1 MSDPLEEF
9 ELVSGKRPEPKNAL
23 AGGVSSG
30 SRADSGDIVGE
41 IEALIEKVQSTRPRL
56 RKDQEEEH
64 SKLKSSDLKALLDI
78 SQVVNSTL
86 VLDEIL
92 QIVMKRA
99 IELLKAERGFLML
112 LDQEGNLQFK
122 TAHNLVKESLSQEDF
137 KISMSIANQVA
148 KGGVS
153 VYTSDALEDER
164 YSKQKSVVELKL
176 RSIMCVPL
184 KSKERIIGIV
194 YLDNSSQ
201 ANIFLQSDLDLFELF
216 ASQAAI
222 AIENAKLYENI
233 LALKIYNENVV
244 SKTPIGLIVVD
255 KNFKITIANRTSL
268 EIFRRIG
275 WQSSAGQRELYQLSI
290 FDLLPGEEKARW
302 KKICYQVLFTG
313 KPFEEDRFYH
323 KTNIGELALALKI
336 SPLNSLDDQIIGLII
351 VSEDITDKL
360 NLEKH
365 LIMSEKLV
373 AKGEMSISIGHELN
387 NYLNI
392 ISNNAELLPLNLSK
406 GHSDKAEQ
414 NCQAIVE
421 TVGTMR
427 RFTDGLMDFSKL
439 ETQKVQYDLVRLLE
453 DLLFSL
459 RPLKLYSRIKILTR
473 YDNNLP
479 QLWIDVGQ
487 IQQVILNLLNNGAEA
502 ILAKSSEG
510 GIIYLTVSHLGD
522 KGMVEVKISDTGT
535 GIDPANLPRIFEP
548 HFTTKKEGHGF
559 GLFTCQKIVKNHGGS
574 IRVESKPGQGSTFTA
589 TLPVRRDSESL
600 L

>member
-9 ELVSGKRPEPKNAL
+9 EFVSGKRPEPKSVI
-23 AGGVSSG
+23 GSGVSSG
-30 SRADSGDIVGE
+30 SRADSGDIIGE
-41 IEALIEKVQSTRPRL
+41 IEALIEKVQSSRPRL
-56 RKDQEEEH
+56 KKDQEEEK

-78 SQVVNSTL
+78 SQAVNSTL

-112 LDQEGNLQFK
+112 LDEEGNLQFK

-148 KGGVS
+148 KSGVS

-268 EIFRRIG
+268 EIFRKIG
-275 WQSSAGQRELYQLSI
+275 WQSSAGQKELYQLSM

-323 KTNIGELALALKI
+323 KTNLGELALALKI
-336 SPLNSLDDQIIGLII
+336 SPLNSLDDQVIGLII

-406 GHSDKAEQ
+406 GLSDKAEQ

-510 GIIYLTVSHLGD
+510 GIIYLTVSYLTD
-522 KGMVEVKISDTGT
+522 QAVLEVKISDTGT

-559 GLFTCQKIVKNHGGS
+559 GLFTCQKIVKNHDGS
-574 IRVESKPGQGSTFTA
+574 IKAESKAGQGSTFTVF
-589 TLPVRRDSESL
+589 LPVRRDSESL

>member
-1 MSDPLEEF
+1 MSDPFEEFMQASPKATSSKATLASDLSSSSGKKTEDLVGELEE
-9 ELVSGKRPEPKNAL
+9 
-23 AGGVSSG
+23 
-30 SRADSGDIVGE
+30 
-41 IEALIEKVQSTRPRL
+41 LIEKVQTSRPRL
-56 RKDQEEEH
+56 KKEDEQ
-64 SKLKSSDLKALLDI
+64 SKLKNSDLKALLDI
-78 SQVVNSTL
+78 SQAINSTL

-112 LDQEGNLQFK
+112 LDEERNLQFK

-148 KGGVS
+148 QTGVS

-164 YSKQKSVVELKL
+164 YSKQKSVMELKL

-184 KSKERIIGIV
+184 KSKQKIIGIV

-244 SKTPIGLIVVD
+244 SKTPIGIIVVD
-255 KNFKITIANRTSL
+255 KNFKITIANKTSQ
-268 EIFRRIG
+268 EIFRKIG
-275 WQSSAGQRELYQLSI
+275 WQDSFAPQGIWQLYL
-290 FDLLPGEEKARW
+290 FDLVAPEERGRW

-313 KPFEEDRFYH
+313 RPFEEDRSYH
-323 KTNIGELALALKI
+323 KTTTGELALSLKI
-336 SPLNSLDDQIIGLII
+336 SPLNTLDDQIIGLII
-351 VSEDITDKL
+351 VFEDITDKI

-387 NYLNI
+387 NFLNI
-392 ISNNAELLPLNLSK
+392 ISNNAELLPINLEK
-406 GHSDKAEQ
+406 NNRERVEQ
-414 NCQAIVE
+414 NCKAVVE
-421 TVGTMR
+421 TVATIR

-439 ETQKVQYDLVRLLE
+439 ETQKVQYDLIRLID
-453 DLLFSL
+453 DLLFSI
-459 RPLKLYSRIKILTR
+459 RPQKLFSQTKILTR

-479 QLWIDVGQ
+479 PLWMDVGQ
-487 IQQVILNLLNNGAEA
+487 IQQVVLNLLNNGAEA
-502 ILAKSSEG
+502 ILAKSDEP
-510 GIIYLTVSHLGD
+510 GIIYLTVSHLPEREA
-522 KGMVEVKISDTGT
+522 VEIKISDTGT
-535 GIDPANLPRIFEP
+535 GIEPGSLSRIFEP
-548 HFTTKKEGHGF
+548 HFTTKPEGHGF
-559 GLFTCQKIVKNHGGS
+559 GLFTCQKIIKNHGGQ
-574 IRVESKPGQGSTFTA
+574 IKVESKPGQGSTFTV
-589 TLPVRRDSESL
+589 TLPAGKNSPSL

>member
-9 ELVSGKRPEPKNAL
+9 ELVSGKRLDRGNPL
-23 AGGVSSG
+23 VGGMPSG
-30 SRADSGDIVGE
+30 SKPDSGDIVGE
-41 IEALIEKVQSTRPRL
+41 IEALIEKVQTSRPRL
-56 RKDQEEEH
+56 KKDQEEP
-64 SKLKSSDLKALLDI
+64 SKLKNSDLKALLDV
-78 SQVVNSTL
+78 SQAINSTL

-92 QIVMKRA
+92 QRVMRKA
-99 IELLKAERGFLML
+99 VELLKAERGFLML
-112 LDQEGNLQFK
+112 LDEEGSLQFK
-122 TAHNLVKESLSQEDF
+122 TAHNLVKEALSQEDF

-148 KGGVS
+148 QTGIS

-184 KSKERIIGIV
+184 KSKEKIIGIV

-216 ASQAAI
+216 ASQASI

-244 SKTPIGLIVVD
+244 SKTPIGIVVVD
-255 KNFKITIANRTSL
+255 KNFKMTIANRTSQ
-268 EIFRRIG
+268 EIFRKIG
-275 WQSSAGQRELYQLSI
+275 WQNRPGHGEINQLSFFELI
-290 FDLLPGEEKARW
+290 PQDEKARW
-302 KKICYQVLFTG
+302 KKICYQALFTG

-323 KTNIGELALALKI
+323 KTSAGELALALKI

-351 VSEDITDKL
+351 VFEDVTDKL

-365 LIMSEKLV
+365 LIKSEKLV

-392 ISNNAELLPLNLSK
+392 ISNNAELLPLNLSR
-406 GHSDKAEQ
+406 GDAEKAEQ
-414 NCQAIVE
+414 NCKGIVE
-421 TVGTMR
+421 TVTTMR

-439 ETQKVQYDLVRLLE
+439 ETQKVQYDLVRLVE
-453 DLLFSL
+453 DLLFSI
-459 RPLKLYSRIKILTR
+459 RPLKLYSKIKILTR

-479 QLWIDVGQ
+479 PVWIDVGQ

-502 ILAKSSEG
+502 ILAKSPEG
-510 GIIYLTVSHLGD
+510 GIIYLTLSHLSD
-522 KGMVEVKISDTGT
+522 RNLMEIKISDTGT

-548 HFTTKKEGHGF
+548 HFTTKPEGHGF
-559 GLFTCQKIVKNHGGS
+559 GLFTCQKIVKNHGGE
-574 IRVESKPGQGSTFTA
+574 IKVESKLGQGSTFTL
-589 TLPVRRDSESL
+589 TLPVRQDSSSL